1 MSHQPEFIANLI
13 YAYLNNT
20 LTPEEE
26 AELQQWLQS
35 SPGNAAYF
43 VSVVEKIR
51 SKELSKEY
59 LSTDADK
66 IWNKITEQVPGLQEP
81 ASPTI
86 VTSLRPMRF
95 RKIAIAAAIVAAAA
109 IGTWFVFINNKT
121 DHSTTI
127 VHHTGDDILPGGD
140 KAVLILAD
148 GKKIILDTP
157 GNGHTLLQASV
168 RIVQTEKGKLEYHPT
183 VGDTEMA
190 ATMYNT
196 IVVPAGGR
204 FRLELPD
211 GSQVWLNAKS
221 SLKYPVAFN
230 GLSRNVVL
238 KGEGYFEVAKQ
249 MTNKKERL
257 PFNVSVQNEAGETVS
272 QIEVLGTHFNIAA
285 YDTVLRTTLTEG
297 KVKVISASGASALL
311 SPGQQSVQEG
321 SKGLTVSNHA
331 DTDQATAWV
340 SGWFNFNNA
349 SIREIMEEAARW
361 YSLKVIYQGSITD
374 KHFSL
379 NLPRDIPISKMLQV
393 LQMTGSIKFNI
404 DKATNTIT
412 VQQ

>member
-35 SPGNAAYF
+35 SPGNAVYF
-43 VSVVEKIR
+43 ASVVEKIR

-59 LSTDADK
+59 LSSDDEK
-66 IWNKITEQVPGLQEP
+66 IWNKITEQVPGLLEP
-81 ASPTI
+81 ASPAI
-86 VTSLRPMRF
+86 VAPLRPMRF
-95 RKIAIAAAIVAAAA
+95 RKIAIAAAVVAVAAF
-109 IGTWFVFINNKT
+109 GTWFVFMNNKT
-121 DHSTTI
+121 DHSTSI
-127 VHHTGDDILPGGD
+127 AGNAVDDVMPGGD

-148 GKKIILDTP
+148 GKKIFLDTTR
-157 GNGHTLLQASV
+157 NGQTVMQASV
-168 RIVQTEKGKLEYHPT
+168 KIVQTEKGKLEYHT
-183 VGDTEMA
+183 IDGAKEMA

-221 SLKYPVAFN
+221 SLRYPIVFN
-230 GLSRNVVL
+230 GSSRNVEL
-238 KGEGYFEVAKQ
+238 KGEGYFEVAK
-249 MTNKKERL
+249 MMSNKKERV
-257 PFNVSVQNEAGETVS
+257 PFNVVVQRADGEAIS
-272 QIEVLGTHFNIAA
+272 NIEVLGTRFNVSA
-285 YDTVLRTTLTEG
+285 YDSLLRTTLTEG
-297 KVKVISASGASALL
+297 KVKVSSKSGATALL
-311 SPGQQSVQEG
+311 SPGQQSIQEG
-321 SKGLTVSNHA
+321 SAALTVADHA
-331 DTDQATAWV
+331 DTEQAIAWV

-349 SIREIMEEAARW
+349 TIREIMEEAARW
-361 YSLKVIYQGSITD
+361 YSLKVIYQGGITD